1 MQHKQ
6 SKQLGQ
12 HDKEAREAWDRGLG
26 KQRRL
31 TTANH
36 IHPFFRKRIYP
47 SVEWLRSQSV
57 QNRVSGSGSTQ
68 HLSSAVSVIHTPS
81 DKGVHYQ
88 WQQADHASHCS
99 QPTAVED
106 AANIAEGDG
115 TSLYQNPPCHFS
127 QLSLDKELLIVN
139 VTSDKQDL
147 NRPEAKRSLLRRIIH
162 FSSTCSV
169 VTHF

>member
-1 MQHKQ
+1 MRWSHGHRDAASIQTAIERGDQLNACKDTQAVVYSTLVTPAFPLRAFSLSISQNFHQKKVHSHSTGVQHKQ

-47 SVEWLRSQSV
+47 SVERLRSQSV

-88 WQQADHASHCS
+88 
-99 QPTAVED
+99 
-106 AANIAEGDG
+106 
-115 TSLYQNPPCHFS
+115 
-127 QLSLDKELLIVN
+127 
-139 VTSDKQDL
+139 
-147 NRPEAKRSLLRRIIH
+147 
-162 FSSTCSV
+162 
-169 VTHF
+169 